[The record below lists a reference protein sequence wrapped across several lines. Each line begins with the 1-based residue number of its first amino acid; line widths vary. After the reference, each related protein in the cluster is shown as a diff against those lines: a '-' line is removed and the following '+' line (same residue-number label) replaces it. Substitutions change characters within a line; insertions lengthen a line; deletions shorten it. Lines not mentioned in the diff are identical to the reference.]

1 MSLASILLTAS
12 NTTTAAANKA
22 ATPGSGWSSYL
33 FLGAVIV
40 LMYFL
45 LIRPQKKRQKEE
57 QLVRESLQVGDEVIT
72 IGGICGKVINIKE
85 DSFILETGSD
95 KNKIRFMKW
104 SIQENLSAPKPEKKP
119 LFGKKK
125 KAEEEETN
133 K

>member
-1 MSLASILLTAS
+1 MLFLTA
-12 NTTTAAANKA
+12 TTTQ
-22 ATPGSGWSSYL
+22 TGSSTSMFIMLAGM
-33 FLGAVIV
+33 FAI
-40 LMYFL
+40 MYFL
-45 LIRPQKKRQKEE
+45 MIRPQKKRQKEE

-72 IGGICGKVINIKE
+72 IGGICGKVISIKE

-119 LFGKKK
+119 LFSKKK